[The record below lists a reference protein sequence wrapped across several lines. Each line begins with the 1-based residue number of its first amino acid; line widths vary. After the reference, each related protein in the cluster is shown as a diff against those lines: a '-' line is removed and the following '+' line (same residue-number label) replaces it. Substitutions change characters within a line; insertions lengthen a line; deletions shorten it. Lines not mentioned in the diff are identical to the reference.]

1 MDYDKAIIWLASRD
15 QRALKEAKEAGVHED
30 LLVGG
35 AKRAWKFVSKYASD
49 NGVLPPLALVVE
61 NTGFDAPPVDDG
73 VTIRYVA
80 EKLFERKQFYIVQEH
95 LTETSQLLDRGE
107 QRAAVERC
115 LEDTD
120 KLKRL
125 RASGLRVHTLADTA
139 RGVQE
144 SYRAVAGGARG
155 VEMPWESINRVN
167 LGLHPG
173 TLTFLVARP
182 SIGKTWMCVIC
193 ASYAWAH
200 GGKRVLVV
208 SPEMDRVELCERVIA
223 YHGQFNYSSVISG
236 TLGAFAEPK
245 FDAEIDRLCDPV
257 RSFSDRF
264 FILDDEGMMSPEAI
278 EDAGEAVDPD
288 IVCVDSTYM
297 LKASEGKYFRGQDKK
312 ERVDAVAE
320 WLRSYAR
327 RKKIP
332 VMAISQ
338 LSRDAK
344 KIKRKSQKKIKEGV
358 STGGLEDTLAF
369 TDVIFQHS
377 HNVFAL
383 MRDEDMVLNKQMAIV
398 VLKVRRPVTMTRTVM
413 INWDLE
419 NMNFSEIGAE
429 TGEQFEDH
437 GYEDVE
443 PF

>member
-1 MDYDKAIIWLASRD
+1 
-15 QRALKEAKEAGVHED
+15 LKEAREAGVHDD
-30 LLVGG
+30 LLTGA
-35 AKRAWKFVSKYASD
+35 AKRAWGFVCKYTSD
-49 NGVLPPLALVVE
+49 HGVMPPMTLVKE
-61 NTGFDAPPVDDG
+61 NTGFEASPVDDG

-80 EKLFERKQFYIVQEH
+80 DKLFDRKQFYVVQEH
-95 LTETSQLLDRGE
+95 LTETSQLLDRGDQE
-107 QRAAVERC
+107 GAVGRC
-115 LEDTD
+115 LEDAD
-120 KLKRL
+120 RLKGL
-125 RASGLRVHTLADTA
+125 RAAGLRVHTLADTA
-139 RGVQE
+139 RDVQE
-144 SYRAVAGGARG
+144 SYRAIAGGARG
-155 VEMPWESINRVN
+155 VEMPWESINRIN

-223 YHGQFNYSSVISG
+223 YHGQFNYSAMISG

-245 FDAEIDRLCDPV
+245 FDAEIERLSDPV
-257 RSFSDRF
+257 KSFSDRF
-264 FILDDEGMMSPEAI
+264 FILDDEGMMSPDAI
-278 EDAGEAVDPD
+278 EAAGDAVDPD
-288 IVCVDSTYM
+288 LVCVDSTYM
-297 LKASEGKYFRGQDKK
+297 LKATENGKYFRGQDKK

-327 RKKIP
+327 RKRIP

-344 KIKRKSQKKIKEGV
+344 KIKRKSQKKIKEGI

-383 MRDEDMVLNKQMAIV
+383 MRDEDMLLNRQMAIV

-419 NMNFSEIGAE
+419 NMNFAEIGAE
-429 TGEQFEDH
+429 AGEQFEDH